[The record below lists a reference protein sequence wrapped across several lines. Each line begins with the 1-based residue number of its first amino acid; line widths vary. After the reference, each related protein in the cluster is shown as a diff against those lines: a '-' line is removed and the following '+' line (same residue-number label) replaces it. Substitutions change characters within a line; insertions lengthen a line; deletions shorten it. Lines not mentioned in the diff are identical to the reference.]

1 MDENDDIRDAP
12 NICSRIFNP
21 LQKYQYYLDSLTPY
35 GSIRWGIAIALII
48 LFFWRIIDV
57 QGYYIVAY
65 AVGIYYLNL
74 FLAFLTPQIDPALN
88 FEDEDD
94 ENLTLP
100 SKGSDEFRPF
110 MRRLPEFKFW
120 LSTVKATLIAITCTF
135 FDIFDVPVFW
145 PILVM
150 YFIILFGLTMKRQ
163 IMHMIRYRYIPF
175 TVGKP
180 KMRGRDDTGVVNL
193 VGNLSLLLLGRK
205 SFLWLFKSQCSRR

>member
-1 MDENDDIRDAP
+1 MSEGDGDIRDAP
-12 NICSRIFNP
+12 SVCTRFCNTIAM
-21 LQKYQYYLDSLTPY
+21 KYQYYLDSLTPY

-88 FEDEDD
+88 FDDEDE
-94 ENLTLP
+94 EGPVLP
-100 SKGSDEFRPF
+100 SKGNDEFRPF

-120 LSTVKATLIAITCTF
+120 LSTVKATLIALGCTF
-135 FDIFDVPVFW
+135 FEIFDVPVFW

-180 KMRGRDDTGVVNL
+180 KRRGRDDTGVV
-193 VGNLSLLLLGRK
+193 VQG
-205 SFLWLFKSQCSRR
+205 